1 MRQVPIIIQKQ
12 TKLYLVLNYCKHNL
26 KENYSCIFQLLHFG
40 QINILCSL
48 AE

>member
-26 KENYSCIFQLLHFG
+26 KEVFLHLSAFTLWT
-40 QINILCSL
+40 NK
-48 AE
+48 